1 MPSFKKPVAKVADAA
16 SKLFLARLEAIDEI
30 LAGAIPLEV
39 MMVCAHALA
48 QVAPSCC
55 DDHRAAF
62 EAELVEHVRECVAQE
77 QDADAA
83 MDADGD
89 VPPHVH

>member
-1 MPSFKKPVAKVADAA
+1 MPNFKKTVAKVADAK

-77 QDADAA
+77 QEAEAEAD
-83 MDADGD
+83 MP
-89 VPPHVH
+89 PPHVH